1 MCVSELYVSDLYVN
15 DVCVSVLCVE
25 AEAAE
30 AADGRR
36 GEDLKTR
43 TPHNDVGNKGKWPF

>member
-1 MCVSELYVSDLYVN
+1 MEAD
-15 DVCVSVLCVE
+15 

-43 TPHNDVGNKGKWPF
+43 APHNDVGN